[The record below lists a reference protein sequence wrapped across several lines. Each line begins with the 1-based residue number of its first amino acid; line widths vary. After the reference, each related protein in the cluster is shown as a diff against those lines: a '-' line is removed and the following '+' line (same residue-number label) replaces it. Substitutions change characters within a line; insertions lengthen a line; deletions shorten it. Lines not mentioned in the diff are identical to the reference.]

1 MDYEVIVCGG
11 GPAGIGAACAAA
23 ECGAKVLLL
32 ERYGRLGGMGIHAL
46 VGPVMGRAQ
55 CRVADWILE
64 QTGGRTIDFMQ
75 WDLRLFDLLAGLR
88 VTILLHTTVLEARV
102 GDGRIKGVSAL
113 CREGVRVFS
122 APFVVDATGDGTVA
136 FAAGVPFDYGR
147 TEDGNVQP
155 LSIMFNIGGVDPA
168 RRIESGS
175 EESARLLRI
184 GDRSWE
190 EIVMEGRRS
199 GELPETVGVIR
210 LYRNLSPDEN
220 GVNATQINYRNGTLS
235 EDLTFAE
242 IEGRKQAFRV
252 LDFLKRNLP
261 GYGNSR
267 ITSMPAVVGVRE
279 TRRFHGLK
287 RLEKA
292 DCLAGTRRKDAI
304 VRRALF
310 GIDIHNPTGCGQAA
324 GRELHETGTAERVQ
338 PYDIPY
344 GALLPDRPE
353 GLLLAGR
360 NISASHEALAS
371 CRVMGIAM
379 ATGAGAGAA
388 AAWAVRNAC
397 RLRDVPVEELQKFLF
412 PQDE

>member
-1 MDYEVIVCGG
+1 MDYDVIVCGG

-55 CRVADWILE
+55 CCVADWILA

>member
-1 MDYEVIVCGG
+1 MDYDVIVCGG

-55 CRVADWILE
+55 CRVADWILA

-235 EDLTFAE
+235 EDLTLAE

>member
-1 MDYEVIVCGG
+1 
-11 GPAGIGAACAAA
+11 
-23 ECGAKVLLL
+23 
-32 ERYGRLGGMGIHAL
+32 
-46 VGPVMGRAQ
+46 
-55 CRVADWILE
+55 
-64 QTGGRTIDFMQ
+64 
-75 WDLRLFDLLAGLR
+75 
-88 VTILLHTTVLEARV
+88 
-102 GDGRIKGVSAL
+102 
-113 CREGVRVFS
+113 
-122 APFVVDATGDGTVA
+122 
-136 FAAGVPFDYGR
+136 
-147 TEDGNVQP
+147 
-155 LSIMFNIGGVDPA
+155 
-168 RRIESGS
+168 
-175 EESARLLRI
+175 
-184 GDRSWE
+184 
-190 EIVMEGRRS
+190 MEGRRS

-235 EDLTFAE
+235 EDLTLAE
-242 IEGRKQAFRV
+242 IEGRKQVFRV

-397 RLRDVPVEELQKFLF
+397 RLRDVPGEELQKFLF

>member
-1 MDYEVIVCGG
+1 MDYDVIVCGG

-32 ERYGRLGGMGIHAL
+32 ERYGRLGGMGVHAL
-46 VGPVMGRAQ
+46 VGPVMGRAL

-88 VTILLHTTVLEARV
+88 VTILLHTTVLEARID
-102 GDGRIKGVSAL
+102 DGRIKGVSAF
-113 CREGVRVFS
+113 CREGVRFFS

-147 TEDGNVQP
+147 TGDGNVQP
-155 LSIMFNIGGVDPA
+155 LSIMFNIGGVDPV

-175 EESARLLRI
+175 EESARSLRI

-190 EIVMEGRRS
+190 EIVMEGRRN

-235 EDLTFAE
+235 EDLTLAE
-242 IEGRKQAFRV
+242 IEGRKQAFQV

-412 PQDE
+412 PQDV

>member
-1 MDYEVIVCGG
+1 MDYDVIVCGG

-64 QTGGRTIDFMQ
+64 QTGGCTIDFMQ

-235 EDLTFAE
+235 EDLTLAE

-292 DCLAGTRRKDAI
+292 DCLAGTCRKDAI

>member
-1 MDYEVIVCGG
+1 MDYDVIVCGG

-55 CRVADWILE
+55 CRVTDRILAR
-64 QTGGRTIDFMQ
+64 TGGRVIDFAQ
-75 WDLRLFDLLAGLR
+75 WDLRLFDLLTELR
-88 VTILLHTTVLEARV
+88 VDVLLHATALEARIRE
-102 GDGRIKGVSAL
+102 GRVDGVSVL
-113 CREGVRVFS
+113 CREGVRFFS
-122 APFVVDATGDGTVA
+122 ASFIVDATGDGTVA

-155 LSIMFNIGGVDPA
+155 LSIMFNIGGIDPA

-175 EESARLLRI
+175 EESARIFRV
-184 GDRSWE
+184 GDRTWE
-190 EIVMEGRRS
+190 EIVMEGRRN

-235 EDLTFAE
+235 EDLTLAE
-242 IEGRKQAFRV
+242 IEGRKQAFRI

-261 GYGNSR
+261 GYENCR

-287 RLEKA
+287 RLEKE
-292 DCLAGTRRKDAI
+292 DCLAGTRREDAI
-304 VRRALF
+304 VRKALF
-310 GIDIHNPTGCGQAA
+310 GIDIHNPAGCGQAA
-324 GRELHETGTAERVQ
+324 GREFHETGTAERVQ

-344 GALLPDRPE
+344 GALLPDGPE

-379 ATGAGAGAA
+379 SIGAGAGAA
-388 AAWAVRNAC
+388 AAWAARNAC
-397 RLRDVPVEELQKFLF
+397 RLRDVPVGELQKFLF
-412 PQDE
+412 PQEE